1 MVNAPERP
9 INIAVRSSE
18 IDIAA
23 LAGEHAAEWTAS
35 SRTVVRF
42 VSAKILRTV
51 KGEAREED
59 HSIAIT
65 AAWTERIRM
74 VCMAETFLVGSTLYT
89 DELAKTDPPF
99 SIKHVALVDE
109 IAETA
114 SY

>member
-1 MVNAPERP
+1 
-9 INIAVRSSE
+9 
-18 IDIAA
+18 
-23 LAGEHAAEWTAS
+23 
-35 SRTVVRF
+35 
-42 VSAKILRTV
+42 
-51 KGEAREED
+51 
-59 HSIAIT
+59 
-65 AAWTERIRM
+65 M